1 MSKIIAV
8 DLGTGNSCVS
18 VFQNG
23 ASYVIQNSE
32 GARTTPSIVAFTK
45 DHQTYVGQSA
55 KRQAVTN
62 PENTIYS
69 IKRLMGK
76 SYKQAKNERIPYKL
90 VEDSNG
96 QVRVHISNDNKD
108 YTPQQIS
115 ALILKKMKSTAED
128 YLGEPVTQAVITV
141 PAYFGDDQRTATKD
155 AGRIAGLEVLRII
168 NEPTAA
174 ALAYGV
180 DSKKNEKVAVYDF
193 GSGTFDIS
201 ILDISGGIIEVL
213 STNGDTNLGGDD
225 IDNILMDWI
234 VQEFKNN
241 EGIDLS
247 KDSMALQ
254 RIKESAEKAKIEL
267 SGTMSTTINLPFI
280 TADSNGPKHL
290 IMDLSRAKFENMI
303 SEIITRTIEPCNI
316 ALKDAKLNAADI
328 SEVLLVGGSTR
339 IPAVQDAVKKFF
351 GKEPNK
357 SLNPDEVVS
366 AGAAIQ
372 AGILSGDDNVKD
384 VLLLD
389 VTPLSLGIETLGNVM
404 TKIIEKNTTIPTKK
418 SQIFSTAADNQSAV
432 TIHVLQGERPMSA
445 DNKSLGRF
453 DLVDIPPAPRGIP
466 QIEVVFDIDSNGI
479 IHVSA
484 TDKGTGKQ
492 QSIKIERSGQLSES
506 DIDAMIKD
514 AELHAAEDE
523 RLREFI
529 QEKNSLQ
536 SLIFQSE
543 TALKQNRDKL
553 PNDIVTSVEAAIKE
567 TKQKVQSLKTKE
579 ECITLAESFSKEV
592 GKMAEYLYKTQNQQ
606 QPAEPESN
614 KSTDNNTIDAEFEV
628 MDN

>member
-1 MSKIIAV
+1 
-8 DLGTGNSCVS
+8 
-18 VFQNG
+18 
-23 ASYVIQNSE
+23 
-32 GARTTPSIVAFTK
+32 
-45 DHQTYVGQSA
+45 
-55 KRQAVTN
+55 
-62 PENTIYS
+62 
-69 IKRLMGK
+69 
-76 SYKQAKNERIPYKL
+76 
-90 VEDSNG
+90 
-96 QVRVHISNDNKD
+96 
-108 YTPQQIS
+108 
-115 ALILKKMKSTAED
+115 MKSTAED

-201 ILDISGGIIEVL
+201 ILDISGGTIEVL
-213 STNGDTNLGGDD
+213 STNGDTMLGGDD

-247 KDSMALQ
+247 QDSMALQ

-290 IMDLSRAKFENMI
+290 VMDLSRAKFENMI
-303 SEIITRTIEPCNI
+303 ADIINRTIEPCKI
-316 ALKDAKLNAADI
+316 ALKDAKLNVTDI
-328 SEVLLVGGSTR
+328 SEVLLVGGSIR
-339 IPAVQDAVKKFF
+339 IPAVQEAVKKFF

-432 TIHVLQGERPMSA
+432 TIHVLQGERPMAA

-453 DLVDIPPAPRGIP
+453 DLIDIPPAPRGIP

-484 TDKGTGKQ
+484 TDKGTGKK

-523 RLREFI
+523 RLRAFI
-529 QEKNSLQ
+529 EEKNSLEG
-536 SLIFQSE
+536 LIFQSE
-543 TALKQNRDKL
+543 SALK
-553 PNDIVTSVEAAIKE
+553 
-567 TKQKVQSLKTKE
+567 
-579 ECITLAESFSKEV
+579 
-592 GKMAEYLYKTQNQQ
+592 
-606 QPAEPESN
+606 
-614 KSTDNNTIDAEFEV
+614 
-628 MDN
+628 